1 MDQRA
6 IEQLT
11 SGGVASL
18 REKEYVRRD
27 GSRVP
32 ALAGTA
38 MLAGTG
44 RDCISFVLDLRGN
57 KEAAAAVEHLR
68 EALASEATFR
78 GILEAVPDAVV
89 ISNRKGKIVLV
100 NSQTERLYGYT
111 REELIG
117 QPAEMVL
124 AERFREASR
133 RRTAGRFADAGAR
146 STGSGALEVHGRRKD
161 GSEFPLEF
169 TSGLL
174 ETAGETLVCG
184 SIRDTTQ
191 RKKAEEVRFRLA
203 ALVESSDD
211 AIIGKTFEGIV
222 TSWNGGA
229 HRLFGYSAEEMIGR
243 SISLLIPEDRLHEE
257 PEILKHLAGGQV
269 ERFETVRLH
278 KDGHEIHVSVTS
290 SPVRDSAGNL
300 VGASKVVRDITER
313 RRAEGALAH
322 AKDGAEAANRELE
335 AFSYSVAHDLRAPL
349 RGMNGFAQVLLDT
362 YRDKLDADGK
372 DWLQEIILNAGKM
385 GALIDGL
392 LALARLSRS
401 ELHREP
407 VDLSSVARDAAR
419 DLSVAEP
426 DRVVEVVVQ
435 GGLTAD
441 VDPPLVRAL
450 LENLLGNAW
459 KFTSKVS
466 PARIELGAT
475 EKDGVDTFFVR
486 DNGAGFDMAYA
497 SKLFA
502 PFQRLHTV
510 DEFPGTGIGLAT
522 VQRIVHRHGG
532 RIWAEGAVDGGAT
545 FYFTFPARTSGA
557 TS

>member
-1 MDQRA
+1 MLTAEGFRA
-6 IEQLT
+6 QF
-11 SGGVASL
+11 S
-18 REKEYVRRD
+18 
-27 GSRVP
+27 SR
-32 ALAGTA
+32 LAGYFA
-38 MLAGTG
+38 D
-44 RDCISFVLDLRGN
+44 RR
-57 KEAAAAVEHLR
+57 AAVSVGR
-68 EALASEATFR
+68 E
-78 GILEAVPDAVV
+78 
-89 ISNRKGKIVLV
+89 
-100 NSQTERLYGYT
+100 LY
-111 REELIG
+111 
-117 QPAEMVL
+117 
-124 AERFREASR
+124 
-133 RRTAGRFADAGAR
+133 
-146 STGSGALEVHGRRKD
+146 GRRKD
-161 GSEFPLEF
+161 GSEFPIEF
-169 TSGLL
+169 TVGLL
-174 ETAGETLVCG
+174 ETAGGTLVCG
-184 SIRDTTQ
+184 SIRDTTE
-191 RKKAEEVRFRLA
+191 RNKAEEVRFRLA

-229 HRLFGYSAEEMIGR
+229 QRLFGYSAAEMIGR
-243 SISLLIPEDRLHEE
+243 SISVLIPPDRLHEE
-257 PEILKHLAGGQV
+257 PEILKHLADGQV

-300 VGASKVVRDITER
+300 ISASKVVRDITER
-313 RRAEGALAH
+313 RRAEEALAR
-322 AKDGAEAANRELE
+322 AKDAAESATRELE

-372 DWLQEIILNAGKM
+372 DWLQEITLNAGKM

-401 ELHREP
+401 DLRRQP
-407 VDLSSVARDAAR
+407 VDLSSVARDAAEQ
-419 DLSVAEP
+419 LSRVEP
-426 DRVVEVVVQ
+426 DRAVEMVVPD
-435 GGLTAD
+435 GLTAE
-441 VDPPLVRAL
+441 VDPPLARAL

-466 PARIELGAT
+466 RARVELGAT
-475 EKDGVDTFFVR
+475 EKDGVHTFFVR

-522 VQRIVHRHGG
+522 VQRIVNRHGG

-545 FYFTFPARTSGA
+545 FYFTFPARASGA
-557 TS
+557 TP